1 MTVRL
6 RAVRGIRPDGALILV
21 VLTLLIIGLVMI
33 YSASYHFGF
42 LSTGDESSATS
53 RFLVRQAAF
62 ALGGLAVMWVVSRID
77 YHTYQQ
83 PRLVLGA
90 LAFTLALQLPLVV
103 LSQTRSLPVRHLL
116 GGLNSVQPSELV
128 KLTGVLYI
136 AVWLNN
142 KRAEMRTISL
152 GLFPFV
158 MLLALIAMVIFAQ
171 GHFSTTM
178 LFVGTATAM
187 LFAVGVDTKQLIIFL
202 GVVALFLVLLAVVEP
217 FRVERLIAW
226 WQNPFSAA
234 TDEGYQGVQ
243 SMIAL
248 KNGGLFGVGLGQSQQ
263 KFTLFASHTD
273 CIFAIIGEE
282 FGFFGSLVI
291 IGFYGLWTW
300 QGLRIVRNAPDLY
313 GRLVAVGLVSYIAL
327 QAALHIGVTSGL
339 TPFTGT
345 VLPFVSY
352 GGSSLLTCL
361 VGVGILANIARGGGG
376 LGPGL
381 KP

>member
-53 RFLVRQAAF
+53 RFLVRQAVF
-62 ALGGLAVMWVVSRID
+62 AMGGLAVMWVVSRID

-152 GLFPFV
+152 GLIPFV

-226 WQNPFSAA
+226 WHDPFSAA